1 MVLRSFVF
9 LTIVTVVLV
18 SLSFGDNY
26 EGWRASNFSYW
37 YRWLETCRPDVFPAM
52 KLKIDALVEATPLD
66 SDSDAARGEF
76 TKKYLQRSGILDF
89 VTSTPEYEDVL
100 VRSAERNWD
109 SFLRGEISLCQK
121 ENEKKQRRIALEKRD
136 AAERRE
142 RIRREMAAQA
152 EREREA
158 AKKVAACAEHA
169 QHKVSLQEG
178 PGVDIPRFTMLD
190 IEQWENWMRQ
200 NYPIRFAKY
209 AERMMLFIDCEV
221 QVYEA
226 EGREMDSVL
235 ELMESAG
242 VFAFIVQT
250 KEWNHYVDWI
260 AAQQR

>member
-1 MVLRSFVF
+1 M
-9 LTIVTVVLV
+9 
-18 SLSFGDNY
+18 N
-26 EGWRASNFSYW
+26 
-37 YRWLETCRPDVFPAM
+37 
-52 KLKIDALVEATPLD
+52 
-66 SDSDAARGEF
+66 
-76 TKKYLQRSGILDF
+76 
-89 VTSTPEYEDVL
+89 TPEWEDIR
-100 VRSAERNWD
+100 VRSTGIGWGPL
-109 SFLRGEISLCQK
+109 LRREISRCQK
-121 ENEKKQRRIALEKRD
+121 ENEEKQRRIALEERD

-169 QHKVSLQEG
+169 EHKISLKEG

-209 AERMMLFIDCEV
+209 GERMMLFTDCEV
-221 QVYEA
+221 QAYEA

-250 KEWNHYVDWI
+250 KEWSHYVDWI

>member
-9 LTIVTVVLV
+9 LAICTITVVLA
-18 SLSFGDNY
+18 SSSFGQSDDP
-26 EGWRASNFSYW
+26 ANFSYW
-37 YRWLETCRPDVFPAM
+37 YQWLETCRLDVFVVVQPQ
-52 KLKIDALVEATPLD
+52 IDALIEATPLD
-66 SDSDAARGEF
+66 SGSDPTRRRF
-76 TKKYLQRSGILDF
+76 TKKYLQRSGVLDLAKN
-89 VTSTPEYEDVL
+89 TPEWEDIR
-100 VRSAERNWD
+100 VRSTGIGWGPL
-109 SFLRGEISLCQK
+109 LRREISRCQK
-121 ENEKKQRRIALEKRD
+121 ENKEKQRRIALEERE

-169 QHKVSLQEG
+169 QYKASVKEG
-178 PGVDIPRFTMLD
+178 PGVDVPRFTMLD

-209 AERMMLFIDCEV
+209 GERVMLFIDCEV
-221 QVYEA
+221 QAYEA

-235 ELMESAG
+235 ELMENAG

-250 KEWNHYVDWI
+250 KEWSHYVDWI